1 MKKTISAIIL
11 IVIIGLITI
20 PLTTNA
26 KTSEKEKESFANVV
40 LFAYFKGDEEGRDYL
55 INNTQNILEMY
66 NGTGE
71 LSVKGYLNKISYGK
85 FELKNIFPQYDGKT
99 IIPFELPCTK
109 EGADKNNL
117 DYTIIHSLIESTPS
131 IKDNLDYNNDGFID
145 NLSIVLKGG
154 SSTVESNSTLVSHKS
169 DYGADESWSGK
180 RIGCYNMLNTYSI
193 ENSGAGVIAHEFLHT
208 LGYPDLYTS
217 QAGQYPVYSW
227 DIMGQ
232 ANKYMSYP
240 LAYLRMKYT
249 NWLTIDTVTESKT
262 LTLHTQDKPNGNQA
276 YILKSPFN
284 EYELFVVEFRKKSE
298 DMQHLDRAI
307 GNSGIIVYRINTT
320 VTGLSNNRG
329 QTGVYVFRD
338 ESGNKDDSTLRQE
351 IYNASYS
358 KETGKTTIG
367 SSDLNVTKGALTFSD
382 GTNSGIVINNISSS
396 NGDSMT
402 IDVTIPDAKNYDTWK
417 NVNYKDETGKDE
429 YTPKSA
435 DIVSYKNKIYTVSTG
450 NNKIYTHTYDGTE
463 WKSINTSNIENTNYI
478 TGISLLNFNEELYLI
493 TASWPNLNVYKYNN
507 GWEKITSLSD
517 TNGSYSYKIYN
528 GKFYIAKIDE
538 KSLKASM
545 YEFKNNTLSEIGTY
559 FEGNTN
565 KFVGS
570 PKIEVINNNLYAI
583 CRDSYGNI
591 KLYKEENNKFTEIT
605 NNMNSNQYDAVSL
618 NNKIY
623 FALGSDTNNKTM
635 KMISYDGNTFETI
648 NSDVTL
654 GAPKITVSQGNL
666 YVLATDMTGSGK
678 TKVYAYNVNNKKLE
692 QEGTDVDNAAD
703 TGSLNLTSIDNK
715 IYVLLKR
722 ITDSNIVVKEK
733 ETVNS
738 LKSISIV
745 PPKKTTYIV
754 GEKVDLT
761 GIKVIANYVKEQKEV
776 SKYKVTGFETSKAG
790 EYLAT
795 VTYEGI
801 SNTFSYTVVENIK
814 EFKTL
819 TEYLNEA
826 GYKTSDQFVSG
837 FAVGEKINSIKA
849 KLENKEINIKSNND
863 IISTGTEFSYDGKKY
878 KTVILG
884 DINGDGIINSAD
896 LLCMRQH
903 LIKMKILDGEYK
915 QSAMLVNKDTI
926 NSADLLKLRQH
937 LLKIENIKQ

>member
-1 MKKTISAIIL
+1 
-11 IVIIGLITI
+11 
-20 PLTTNA
+20 
-26 KTSEKEKESFANVV
+26 
-40 LFAYFKGDEEGRDYL
+40 
-55 INNTQNILEMY
+55 
-66 NGTGE
+66 
-71 LSVKGYLNKISYGK
+71 
-85 FELKNIFPQYDGKT
+85 
-99 IIPFELPCTK
+99 
-109 EGADKNNL
+109 
-117 DYTIIHSLIESTPS
+117 
-131 IKDNLDYNNDGFID
+131 
-145 NLSIVLKGG
+145 
-154 SSTVESNSTLVSHKS
+154 
-169 DYGADESWSGK
+169 
-180 RIGCYNMLNTYSI
+180 
-193 ENSGAGVIAHEFLHT
+193 
-208 LGYPDLYTS
+208 
-217 QAGQYPVYSW
+217 
-227 DIMGQ
+227 
-232 ANKYMSYP
+232 
-240 LAYLRMKYT
+240 
-249 NWLTIDTVTESKT
+249 
-262 LTLHTQDKPNGNQA
+262 
-276 YILKSPFN
+276 
-284 EYELFVVEFRKKSE
+284 
-298 DMQHLDRAI
+298 
-307 GNSGIIVYRINTT
+307 
-320 VTGLSNNRG
+320 
-329 QTGVYVFRD
+329 
-338 ESGNKDDSTLRQE
+338 
-351 IYNASYS
+351 
-358 KETGKTTIG
+358 
-367 SSDLNVTKGALTFSD
+367 
-382 GTNSGIVINNISSS
+382 
-396 NGDSMT
+396 
-402 IDVTIPDAKNYDTWK
+402 
-417 NVNYKDETGKDE
+417 
-429 YTPKSA
+429 
-435 DIVSYKNKIYTVSTG
+435 
-450 NNKIYTHTYDGTE
+450 
-463 WKSINTSNIENTNYI
+463 
-478 TGISLLNFNEELYLI
+478 
-493 TASWPNLNVYKYNN
+493 
-507 GWEKITSLSD
+507 
-517 TNGSYSYKIYN
+517 
-528 GKFYIAKIDE
+528 
-538 KSLKASM
+538 M

-570 PKIEVINNNLYAI
+570 PKIEVINNNLYTI

-635 KMISYDGNTFETI
+635 KMISYNGNSFETI
-648 NSDVTL
+648 NTDITL

-814 EFKTL
+814 KFKTL

-878 KTVILG
+878 KTVISG